1 MEVKA
6 KVKLTTKE
14 LFGFLIN
21 HTYSSTSAF
30 IGIIL
35 SIGGFVGFFYMLGM
49 PGANPFYLGALFGT
63 GLLFTVIQPLVIYFK
78 AKKQVKK
85 NDAVNEPLE
94 YTISKE
100 GINVVQGE
108 RTGYSPWDEIVKVT
122 STKTLVMLYTSRVHA
137 YVIPK
142 EDVGDKLDEF
152 KRLIQDN
159 CIAGYI
165 KLWR

>member
-6 KVKLTTKE
+6 TVKLTTNE

-21 HTYSSTSAF
+21 HTYATWTAF
-30 IGIIL
+30 IGIVL

-49 PGANPFYLGALFGT
+49 PNANPFYLGALFAT
-63 GLLFTVIQPLVIYFK
+63 GLLFTVIQPLVIYSK

-85 NDAVNEPLE
+85 NEAVNEALE
-94 YTISKE
+94 YTINKT
-100 GINVVQGE
+100 GISVVQGE
-108 RTGYSPWDEIVKVT
+108 RSGFSQWDEIVKVV
-122 STKTLVMLYTSRVHA
+122 STKALVMLYTSRVHA

-142 EDVGDKLDEF
+142 DDVDDLDVF

-165 KLWR
+165 KLWK

>member
-6 KVKLTTKE
+6 KVQLTAKE

-21 HTYSSTSAF
+21 HTYSSMTAF
-30 IGIIL
+30 IGVIL
-35 SIGGFVGFFYMLGM
+35 SIGGFVGFFYMLRM
-49 PGANPFYLGALFGT
+49 PNANPFYLGALFGT

-78 AKKQVKK
+78 AKKQVKN
-85 NDAVNEPLE
+85 NDSVNEALE
-94 YTISKE
+94 YTINKT

-108 RTGYSPWDEIVKVT
+108 RTGFSPWDEIVKVT

-142 EDVGDKLDEF
+142 DDVDELDVF

-165 KLWR
+165 KLWK

>member
-6 KVKLTTKE
+6 KVQLTTNE

-21 HTYSSTSAF
+21 HTYSTMTAF

-49 PGANPFYLGALFGT
+49 PDANPFYLGALFGT
-63 GLLFTVIQPLVIYFK
+63 GLLFTVIQPLMIYFK

-85 NDAVNEPLE
+85 NNSVNAPLD
-94 YTISKE
+94 YTINKT

-108 RTGYSPWDEIVKVT
+108 RTGFSEWDEIVKVV
-122 STKTLVMLYTSRVHA
+122 STKTLVMLYTSKVHA

-142 EDVGDKLDEF
+142 DDVDDLDVF
-152 KRLIQDN
+152 KRIIQDN
-159 CIAGYI
+159 CMAGYI
-165 KLWR
+165 KLWK